1 MKTLQHLLSPIKI
14 RSLELSNR
22 LVMPAMGTALG
33 NPDSTVSEANL
44 AYMKRRAQSGAGLI
58 ITEITEVHPL
68 GSAAPR
74 CIAIWDDKFIPGLS
88 KLADVVHSQGRI
100 SLYNLHSS

>member
-44 AYMKRRAQSGAGLI
+44 AYMKRRAQSGAVAPAERRSRRHRGA
-58 ITEITEVHPL
+58 HPC
-68 GSAAPR
+68 G
-74 CIAIWDDKFIPGLS
+74 W
-88 KLADVVHSQGRI
+88 
-100 SLYNLHSS
+100 